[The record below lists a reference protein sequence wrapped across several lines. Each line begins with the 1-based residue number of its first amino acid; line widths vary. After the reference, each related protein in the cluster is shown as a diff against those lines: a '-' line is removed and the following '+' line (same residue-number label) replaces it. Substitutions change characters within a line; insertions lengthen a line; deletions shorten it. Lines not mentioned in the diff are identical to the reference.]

1 MMYFLLAVVLFI
13 AMFLMVRLR
22 VRLHL
27 SPERKLLFVGLGR
40 TGPEFDFVDRVIR
53 IKLFGLKIGQITMRK
68 AEQDTEEGLAEQADT
83 LARPA
88 EPATEKKSGVSK
100 PKRHRPFSL
109 LLQIVSESGRAI
121 WNFVVAI
128 FKGVIVEEAE
138 GELTLGFDSPDTTGK
153 MFGYYHAVAFAMP
166 GLTNRLNIMP
176 DFSGKVATGRAKVT
190 LALPMWVLVY
200 RTGRLIT
207 QVPIRKIIRYSRGET
222 KGARHGEQ

>member
-1 MMYFLLAVVLFI
+1 MMYILLVVVLLI
-13 AMFLMVRLR
+13 AMFLRARLR
-22 VRLHL
+22 IRLHL

-53 IKLFGLKIGQITMRK
+53 IKLFGLKIRQVTMRK
-68 AEQDTEEGLAEQADT
+68 AEREAENGLPEQVDTSS
-83 LARPA
+83 PSV
-88 EPATEKKSGVSK
+88 EPAARKKSDVPK
-100 PKRHRPFSL
+100 VKRHRPFSL
-109 LLQIVSESGRAI
+109 LLQIISESGRAL

-138 GELTLGFDSPDTTGK
+138 GELTFGFDSPDTTGK
-153 MFGYYHAVAFAMP
+153 LFGYYHAVAFAMP
-166 GLTNRLNIMP
+166 GLTKRLNIIP

-190 LALPMWVLVY
+190 LALPMWVLAY
-200 RTGRLIT
+200 RIGRLIT